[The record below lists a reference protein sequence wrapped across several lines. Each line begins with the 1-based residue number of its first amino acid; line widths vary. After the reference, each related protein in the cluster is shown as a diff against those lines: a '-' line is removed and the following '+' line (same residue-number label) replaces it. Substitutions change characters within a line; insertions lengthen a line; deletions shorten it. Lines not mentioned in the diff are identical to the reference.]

1 MILFPILFTY
11 IFIEGLSIFSKNLLN
26 ILKIILNIQN
36 MIRQVIQIYHFLL
49 KLILQIY
56 LLFNLL
62 YLKDWS
68 VKIRCF
74 TILEFTNIVSTL
86 FYNFIEFIILLY
98 TYLVFSFARYK
109 EYIICLISF
118 SKFSDV
124 LPAFICES
132 TIDILC
138 NIYLGLN
145 TLRFE

>member
-36 MIRQVIQIYHFLL
+36 MIRQVI
-49 KLILQIY
+49 QIY

-132 TIDILC
+132 TIDNLC

-145 TLRFE
+145 TLKFE

>member
-36 MIRQVIQIYHFLL
+36 MIRQVIQIYHFML

-124 LPAFICES
+124 LPAFIC
-132 TIDILC
+132 
-138 NIYLGLN
+138 
-145 TLRFE
+145 